1 MLHLYSQTKHDSL
14 CLKQKRNQSLWVY
27 NNDVGF
33 NFKTLSFLVR
43 FWCGKYLNY
52 PNAYFKP
59 EKFLQVKI
67 VA

>member
-1 MLHLYSQTKHDSL
+1 MPKKNH
-14 CLKQKRNQSLWVY
+14 NQSLWVY

-33 NFKTLSFLVR
+33 NFKTLYFLVR

-67 VA
+67 IA